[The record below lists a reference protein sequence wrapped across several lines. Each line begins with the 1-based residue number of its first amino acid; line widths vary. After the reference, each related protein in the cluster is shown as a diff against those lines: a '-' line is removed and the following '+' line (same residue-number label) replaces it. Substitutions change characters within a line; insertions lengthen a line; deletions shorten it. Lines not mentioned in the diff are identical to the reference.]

1 MKFVRISAA
10 AGKYAASLECNSG
23 LLTSCTIQSSLPTF
37 LTQLTSTIHMH
48 QALSVY
54 PVSHH
59 PISPESPQERG
70 LQLFLRYGS
79 RWGMEALRGLVDV
92 TPLEPGRH
100 CGQFQCPCQYI
111 KEHLQCKPRG
121 KFKCCNLVHWVMAS
135 ERYDIDS

>member
-1 MKFVRISAA
+1 MHR
-10 AGKYAASLECNSG
+10 LQ
-23 LLTSCTIQSSLPTF
+23 CTKLFSFLIRLPCPTF
-37 LTQLTSTIHMH
+37 LTPLTCTNH
-48 QALSVY
+48 L
-54 PVSHH
+54 H
-59 PISPESPQERG
+59 PICLPRVSPPDLPESPQERG

-135 ERYDIDS
+135 ERYGSDN